1 MAEDPLQ
8 SGVLHTQ
15 ATVIAVGAFSI
26 QQWHG
31 AAWNSPMWPLLPLL
45 LNRVV
50 ELGALWLGNIFTSL
64 TVRIIFSGPA
74 VAVTAAP
81 V

>member
-1 MAEDPLQ
+1 M
-8 SGVLHTQ
+8 
-15 ATVIAVGAFSI
+15 IAVGAFSI

-50 ELGALWLGNIFTSL
+50 ELGALYMGNIFTSL
-64 TVRIIFSGPA
+64 TVRCP
-74 VAVTAAP
+74 
-81 V
+81 